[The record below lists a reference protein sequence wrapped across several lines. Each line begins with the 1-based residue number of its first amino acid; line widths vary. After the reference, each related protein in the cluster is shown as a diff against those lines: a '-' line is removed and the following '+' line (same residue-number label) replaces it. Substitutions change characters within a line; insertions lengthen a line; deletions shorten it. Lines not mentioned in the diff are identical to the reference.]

1 MTTAP
6 AEPARP
12 GLVGRLAPNWL
23 RGYRRSWLR
32 TDIVAGVTLAA
43 VAIPETM
50 GYTSIAQVPVV
61 TGLYTVIFPALLF
74 ALLGSSRLLVVGAD
88 SATAAILAAGLAGLG
103 IAGLTPYSPE
113 WLAFTSLTALVCGVL
128 LLLARLLR
136 LGFIGDFLSSS
147 VLIGFLTGVGI
158 QVLTGQVP
166 DMLGIAKGTGT
177 WFQQQWW
184 TLTHLT
190 DANLATV
197 AFAVGA
203 LLIIMGFKKFLP
215 KVPGAIIA
223 VIGSIIV
230 ATVLDV
236 GADGVALV
244 GTVQGGFPP
253 IGLPSG
259 IGWSDVTAVI
269 GVAFSC
275 FVLIIA
281 QSAAT
286 SRSFAMRHG
295 QKVDVNRDIVG
306 LSGANFAAGLTG
318 TFVVNGSPTK
328 TQILDEQKGRTQLAN
343 MTMALVVLLVVL
355 FLTGLLTNMPKAV
368 LGAIVF
374 LIGVDLIDIA
384 GLRRVWHAR
393 RSEFVIAALTGV
405 VVFAVGVEQGII
417 LAIVAS
423 ILEMIRRQYRPDR
436 FVVGVG
442 AGGDA
447 IYAPAKPGTQSEP
460 GLIVFRYDA
469 DLFYA
474 NANRFSDDVQELITG
489 APDPVR
495 WLVLDCS
502 SIPDVDYSAGL
513 SIDGLIEFVHR
524 RGAVFALA
532 GLDPNLHATL
542 RQQGV
547 LQMLNADHVYD
558 SVAAAVAA
566 FSALPAAPVAGPPA
580 AAPQASSPPG
590 PAAQGRAGPAT

>member
-1 MTTAP
+1 
-6 AEPARP
+6 
-12 GLVGRLAPNWL
+12 
-23 RGYRRSWLR
+23 
-32 TDIVAGVTLAA
+32 
-43 VAIPETM
+43 M

-61 TGLYTVIFPALLF
+61 TGLYTVIFPALAF

-158 QVLTGQVP
+158 QVFSGQLP
-166 DMLGIAKGTGT
+166 DMLGISKGTGT

-184 TLTHLT
+184 TITHIP
-190 DANLATV
+190 DANLPTV

-203 LLIIMGFKKFLP
+203 LVIILGFKKFVP
-215 KVPGAIIA
+215 KVPGAIVA
-223 VIGSIIV
+223 VIGSIVV
-230 ATVLDV
+230 ASVLDV
-236 GADGVALV
+236 GNDGVALV

-259 IGWSDVTAVI
+259 VSLSDIPPVI
-269 GVAFSC
+269 AVAFSC

-306 LSGANFAAGLTG
+306 LSGANFAAGLNG

-343 MTMALVVLLVVL
+343 MTMAVVVLIVVL
-355 FLTGLLTNMPKAV
+355 FLTGLLTDMPKAV

-374 LIGVDLIDIA
+374 LIGIDLVDIA
-384 GLRRVWHAR
+384 GLRRVWRAR

-423 ILEMIRRQYRPDR
+423 ILEMIRRQYRPER
-436 FVVGVG
+436 FVVGVDK
-442 AGGDA
+442 AGTA
-447 IYAPAKPGTQSEP
+447 TFTAATPGIQSAP

-474 NANRFSDDVQELITG
+474 NANRFSDEVQGLITG

-495 WLVLDCS
+495 WLVLDCT

-513 SIDGLIEFVHR
+513 AIDGLIDFVHQ

-532 GLDPNLHATL
+532 GLDPDLHATL
-542 RQQGV
+542 KQEGV
-547 LQMLNADHVYD
+547 LGMLNADHVFA
-558 SVAAAVAA
+558 SVDDAIAA
-566 FSALPAAPVAGPPA
+566 FRAAPAEHTADPNSGAVT
-580 AAPQASSPPG
+580 S
-590 PAAQGRAGPAT
+590 